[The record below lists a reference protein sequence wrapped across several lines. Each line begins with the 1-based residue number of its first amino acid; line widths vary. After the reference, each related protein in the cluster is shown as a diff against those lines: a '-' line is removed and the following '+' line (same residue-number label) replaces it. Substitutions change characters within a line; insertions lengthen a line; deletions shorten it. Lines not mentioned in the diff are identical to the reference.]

1 MFTRTSV
8 KGDAVTEITLGDY
21 TGYILLEM
29 IKAREMA
36 DTYSREVG
44 ERYAKDPLMRYF
56 SVPRFKV
63 PKMELTIPVLISG
76 ARFKQTVRFDL
87 AIEEFLAIVASRV
100 ANVRKSV
107 ELSRGGGRVP
117 DRIIEISRL
126 ATLSAAIDKLAREF
140 HADLEANP
148 EPLHPDTIVTTRWSQ
163 IFWKCL
169 EEANLVDYYEQ
180 SDPKHTLLAVTTSS
194 MLDLVRGRT
203 VVGRT
208 EIENLLVNP
217 ETNVVKDGSSD
228 TSVFTVKAEL
238 LEEGFFLR
246 SVRDEDAQEVRTIVE
261 FE

>member
-126 ATLSAAIDKLAREF
+126 ATLSAA
-140 HADLEANP
+140 
-148 EPLHPDTIVTTRWSQ
+148 
-163 IFWKCL
+163 
-169 EEANLVDYYEQ
+169 
-180 SDPKHTLLAVTTSS
+180 DPKH
-194 MLDLVRGRT
+194 
-203 VVGRT
+203 RT